1 MVSTNVNNGTL
12 MAVMTCPICGRLHEQ
27 EVPFE
32 EMKTALE
39 AHPQVCQSAECQA
52 RMAERNAMAEREK
65 DLAEARRKA
74 DDDLAARIE
83 DSNLKKYELA
93 FDPNYHG
100 ANTALAAWM
109 IRNIDRS
116 VWVFG
121 ETGRGKTRTLQNAAR
136 MAVRDRS
143 VRYWPAHD
151 LAARLTETSKHPEG
165 QLLDIYGT
173 DLLVVDDL
181 GVANLTESRLC
192 SLTAIVDRRYIG
204 WDQVRRAQG
213 AESPTFGWSSYGR
226 RRALGGQIW
235 ISSQVPP
242 EELVRKL
249 AAVNAC
255 DAAALVRR
263 LAEMCVVHEA
273 EAVR

>member
-1 MVSTNVNNGTL
+1 MIDTNITGPLV
-12 MAVMTCPICGRLHEQ
+12 AIMTCPICGRIHEQ

-32 EMKTALE
+32 SMKLALE
-39 AHPQVCQSAECQA
+39 SHPQVCQSAECQA
-52 RMAERNAMAEREK
+52 RAAERSEAIEREK
-65 DLAEARRKA
+65 DLAEAKRKA
-74 DDDLAARIE
+74 SDDLAQRIE
-83 DSNLKKYELA
+83 ESNLKKYELS

-109 IRNIDRS
+109 IRNLDRS
-116 VWVFG
+116 VWVYG
-121 ETGRGKTRTLQNAAR
+121 ETGRGKTRTIQNAAR

-151 LAARLTETSKHPEG
+151 LAARLTETSKHPEA
-165 QLLDIYGT
+165 QLFDLYGA
-173 DLLVVDDL
+173 DLLILDDL
-181 GVANLTESRLC
+181 GVANLTEARLC

-213 AESPTFGWSSYGR
+213 ADQPVFGWSAYGR

-249 AAVNAC
+249 AGVNAT

-263 LAEMCVVHEA
+263 LDEMCVVHEA
-273 EAVR
+273 EVTR